1 MKSFKTFIS
10 EAIRQKNLNGDCYV
24 AAYRLMSSNYK
35 KDMKLVHGLVVG
47 QGNLAGIRYNHAWVE
62 SDDIVYD
69 YANGRKIEL
78 PKPLYYK
85 IGKIKES
92 DIFRYDQAD
101 MYMMTSK
108 TGTYGP
114 WERKLQQNKY

>member
-1 MKSFKTFIS
+1 
-10 EAIRQKNLNGDCYV
+10 
-24 AAYRLMSSNYK
+24 MSSNSK
-35 KDMKLVHGLVVG
+35 KDMKLVHGLVAG

-69 YANGRKIEL
+69 YSNGRKIEL

-101 MYMMTSK
+101 MYMMASK